1 MLGASIGI
9 TTDRWRF
16 MKTVGLIR
24 AWMLDGTNTLSTML
38 SGIARRRSHGF
49 DD

>member
-16 MKTVGLIR
+16 MKTVGTIG
-24 AWMLDGTNTLSTML
+24 ASMWDGTNTLGDDVVRHSAST
-38 SGIARRRSHGF
+38 IARFR
-49 DD
+49 